1 MKNNKFIDVF
11 GNFMDS
17 YLKLSLFM
25 FNFLFSGEKDIKFGS
40 NFQRK
45 YFPKMRIAALL
56 ILLFIVFFKIKFAFI
71 IISLLVWFALL
82 PWLLVLIFGFG
93 FVTYQTIIEHIN
105 AKAAKLK

>member
-11 GNFMDS
+11 CNFMDS

-56 ILLFIVFFKIKFAFI
+56 ILLFIV
-71 IISLLVWFALL
+71 L
-82 PWLLVLIFGFG
+82 
-93 FVTYQTIIEHIN
+93 
-105 AKAAKLK
+105 